1 MPRFILADTG
11 PLYAR
16 AMKRD
21 GEHERAVRE
30 LNALE
35 AQGYRLLLSQPI
47 ILETHK
53 LLLRRNLL
61 PYAHDY
67 TLALTERFHTVNP
80 QSEDYETGL
89 DIIGRF
95 TDQPLS
101 LFDATLAAL
110 ATRLALPVWTFD
122 HHFDILSA
130 TLNFEVWRPS

>member
-1 MPRFILADTG
+1 MPRFVLADTG
-11 PLYAR
+11 PLYAQ
-16 AMKRD
+16 AMRRD

-30 LNALE
+30 FAALE

-61 PYAHDY
+61 PYAHNY
-67 TLALTERFHTVNP
+67 TQALTERFHTVNP
-80 QSEDYETGL
+80 QSEDYGTSL

-101 LFDATLAAL
+101 LFDASLAAL
-110 ATRLALPVWTFD
+110 STRLALPVWTFD
-122 HHFDILSA
+122 HDFDILSA
-130 TLNFEVWRPS
+130 ALNTEVWRPS

>member
-1 MPRFILADTG
+1 MPRFVLADTG

-16 AMKRD
+16 AVKRD

-30 LNALE
+30 LTALE
-35 AQGYRLLLSQPI
+35 AQGYRLLLAQPI

-67 TLALTERFHTVNP
+67 TLALTKRFHTLNP
-80 QSEDYETGL
+80 QSEDYDSGL
-89 DIIGRF
+89 HIVGRF

-110 ATRLALPVWTFD
+110 STRLALPVWTFD
-122 HHFDILSA
+122 HHFDILG
-130 TLNFEVWRPS
+130 TEVWRPS